1 MEIGLLKVK
10 LYSSVFRGVLEDCCG
25 MDPGPY
31 YQKGFHTR
39 YDMSD
44 MTTFDCNQEFLLSL

>member
-1 MEIGLLKVK
+1 VEIGLLKVK